1 MFRAKEKIRELQDTL
16 GIKNI
21 LMLQRASL
29 VAQGLRIY
37 LQGRRPGFDP
47 WVGKIPR
54 RREWLLTPVFLPGE
68 FHGQRCLED
77 CM

>member
-1 MFRAKEKIRELQDTL
+1 MFTLQNYKTDRKMTSAELTLFRAKEKMRELQDTL

-37 LQGRRPGFDP
+37 L
-47 WVGKIPR
+47 
-54 RREWLLTPVFLPGE
+54 
-68 FHGQRCLED
+68 
-77 CM
+77 